1 MGKEVTE
8 ESAKKA
14 EEYKLTANDHFAKQ
28 KYEPAVEYYTKAIEL
43 NDQSAV
49 YFSNRAFAYS
59 KLEQYGAALED
70 ASKAIELDP
79 KYIKAYYRR
88 GSAYLLLARY
98 KDALKD
104 FKKVV
109 TILPKNAEA
118 QEKFKSCDKIV
129 REIAFEQAIATE
141 DEKPLSETIDYQS
154 IAVAPSYDGPHLNET
169 IDLSFVQ
176 QLVQYLKDQKKL
188 HIKYVYQMLINMKQ
202 LLCKLD
208 SLVSIEVPKDHHINI
223 CGDTHGQYYDL
234 LNIFEING
242 APSESNPY
250 LFNGDYVDRGSF
262 SFELVT
268 TLFAYKL
275 LYPNHVHL
283 MRGNHETINMNR
295 MYGFE
300 GEVVQKYSKKVFDL
314 FTEVFN
320 WLPLSACINKKVII
334 VHGGLFSKDGVKVED
349 IRKINRNRQPPDEG
363 LMCELLWSDPSPFKG
378 RSPNKRGVGVAF
390 GPDVTH
396 NFLKDNNLELVI
408 RSHEV
413 KEEGYLV
420 EADGNLITIFSAPN
434 YCDSV
439 GNKGALIKLG
449 HDMKPSFVQ
458 FTAVPHPPV
467 KPMAYASNFNM
478 FM

>member
-1 MGKEVTE
+1 MAELS
-8 ESAKKA
+8 ESHKKA
-14 EEYKLTANDHFAKQ
+14 EEFKLTANDFFQKQ
-28 KYEPAVEYYTKAIEL
+28 KYDQAVDFYTKAIEL
-43 NDQSAV
+43 NDKSAI

-59 KLEQYGAALED
+59 KLEQYGAALQD
-70 ASKAIELDP
+70 ASAAIELDP
-79 KYIKAYYRR
+79 QYVKAYYRR
-88 GSAYLLLARY
+88 GSAFLLLSKY

-104 FKKVV
+104 FKKVLV
-109 TILPKNAEA
+109 ISPRSQEA
-118 QEKFKSCDKIV
+118 KDKHKQCEKIV
-129 REIAFEQAIATE
+129 RTIAFESAIATE
-141 DEKPLSETIDYQS
+141 EEKPLSETIELDS
-154 IAVAPSYDGPHLNET
+154 ISVESSYDGPHIKESV
-169 IDLSFVQ
+169 DLVFVKDLIQ
-176 QLVQYLKDQKKL
+176 HLKAQKKL
-188 HIKYVYQMLINMKQ
+188 HTRYVYQILIEIK
-202 LLCKLD
+202 KLFSSYP
-208 SLVSIEVPKDHHINI
+208 SLIDIEIPEGHVFNV

-234 LNIFEING
+234 LNIFDTNG
-242 APSESNPY
+242 HPSEENPY

-262 SFELVT
+262 SFELVM

-300 GEVVQKYSKKVFDL
+300 GEVTQKYSKKCFDL

-320 WLPLSACINKKVII
+320 WLPLCACLNKKVIV
-334 VHGGLFSKDGVKVED
+334 VHGGLFSKDGVTLDD
-349 IRKINRNRQPPDEG
+349 IRKISRNRQPPDEG
-363 LMCELLWSDPSPFKG
+363 LMCELLWSDPSPFPG

-396 NFLKDNNLELVI
+396 KFLKDNNLEMVV

-420 EADGNLITIFSAPN
+420 EADGKLVTVFSAPN

-439 GNKGALIKLG
+439 GNKGALIRFNHNMTPKY
-449 HDMKPSFVQ
+449 VQ
-458 FTAVPHPPV
+458 FDAVPHPSI
-467 KPMAYASNFNM
+467 KPMAYASNYNM